1 MILVSAFPEKPHYN
15 NNYYYYN
22 LLLLLEQK
30 SQMFTMY

>member
-1 MILVSAFPEKPHYN
+1 MILVSAIPEKPHYN
-15 NNYYYYN
+15 NNNYYYN

>member
-1 MILVSAFPEKPHYN
+1 MILVSAIPEKPHYN